1 MTGKGN
7 KMQQLIVSRRRLLQL
22 SGVGIGAATLA
33 ACATPTQPVATSNEP
48 AAVVETLPTAAN
60 TAAPTVAAT
69 ETPAVVVEAAPTDAV
84 ALYDGLTH
92 GITAEG
98 FPYLGDPNA
107 PLTMTDYSDF
117 L

>member
-33 ACATPTQPVATSNEP
+33 ACATPTQPVSTSNEP
-48 AAVVETLPTAAN
+48 AAVVETLPTA
-60 TAAPTVAAT
+60 TTAPTETLAA
-69 ETPAVVVEAAPTDAV
+69 VVEAVPTDAV

-92 GITAEG
+92 GLTAEG

-107 PLTMTDYSDF
+107 PLTMIDYSDF

>member
-7 KMQQLIVSRRRLLQL
+7 KMQQMIVSRRRLLQL

-33 ACATPTQPVATSNEP
+33 ACATPTQPVPTSNEP
-48 AAVVETLPTAAN
+48 AAVVETLP

-69 ETPAVVVEAAPTDAV
+69 ETPAVVVESAPTDAV

-92 GITAEG
+92 GLTAEG
-98 FPYLGDPNA
+98 FPYLGNPDA
-107 PLTMTDYSDF
+107 PLTLIDYSDF